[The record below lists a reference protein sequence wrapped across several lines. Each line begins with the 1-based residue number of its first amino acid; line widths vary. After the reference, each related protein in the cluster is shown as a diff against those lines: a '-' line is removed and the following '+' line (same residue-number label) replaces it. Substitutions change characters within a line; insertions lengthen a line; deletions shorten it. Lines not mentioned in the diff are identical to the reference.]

1 MYKLFLKYYTPYRS
15 IFWGV
20 IMGSCLTSLLDLI
33 FPVLVRQMMDKELP
47 QGDIIKVTKLCLIML
62 SLYMLSFGLN
72 YVIEYFG
79 HKMSA
84 GMEHAMRCD
93 LFTHLSK
100 QSIRFF
106 DNNQTGQLISR
117 ITSDVSEVS
126 ELSFKG
132 PHDLFVCTVTMV
144 GTLAMLLYIN
154 PYLGS
159 IIGLLLVANAFHIVF
174 MHKRMKYCFMENRE
188 KFGELTGHITESLGG
203 IRLIK
208 AFANEDLELKRFQKK
223 SDELYATRMN
233 SFKIVAY
240 FFGSLGFFVNF
251 VNVAIIFCGAYFISI
266 GKLKLSDFV
275 AFLLYVGLFM
285 RPVMRLSFFTE
296 MYERGMAGFRRF
308 YEIMSMKPEITDKY
322 NAITNANITGHI
334 EFKNVDF
341 GYIDSKNILQD
352 FNLDI
357 KPGQKVA
364 FVGATGTGKTTLAN
378 LLLHFYNPKNGSILL
393 DGVDISQYSQACLH
407 NNIGLVQQDV
417 FLFSDSVAFNIAYAK
432 PNATFQEIE
441 KAAQLAVADEFITK
455 LPEGYATSIGERGVK
470 LSGGQKQR
478 LAIAR
483 AFLKNPSILVLDEA
497 TSALDM
503 GTEKMV
509 QASLDKLS
517 QNRTTLIIAHRLS
530 TIINA
535 DVIVV
540 LENGKIVEKGTHQE
554 LLALNGTYK
563 KLYQQSA

>member
-1 MYKLFLKYYTPYRS
+1 MYKLFLKYYKPYQG

-20 IMGSCLTSLLDLI
+20 VFGSCLTSLLDLI

-47 QGDIIKVTKLCLIML
+47 QGDIIGVAKLCLIML
-62 SLYMLSFGLN
+62 ALYLFSFGLN
-72 YVIEYFG
+72 YAIEFFG

-93 LFTHLSK
+93 LFARLSK
-100 QSIRFF
+100 QSLRFF
-106 DNNQTGQLISR
+106 DNNKTGQLISR

-132 PHDLFVCTVTMV
+132 PHDLFVCTVSMV
-144 GTLAMLLYIN
+144 GTLIMLFYMN
-154 PYLGS
+154 PYLGG
-159 IIGLLLVANAFHIVF
+159 IISLLLIANALHIVF
-174 MHKRMKYCFMENRE
+174 MHNRMKNCFMESRA
-188 KFGELTGHITESLGG
+188 KFGEVAGHVTEGLSG

-208 AFANEDLELKRFQKK
+208 AFANEDLELERFQQK
-223 SDELYATRMN
+223 SDELYEVRMN
-233 SFKIVAY
+233 SFKTVAY

-251 VNVAIIFCGAYFISI
+251 VNLVIMLCGAYFISI
-266 GKLKLSDFV
+266 GKLQLSDFV
-275 AFLLYVGLFM
+275 AFLLYVGIFM

-308 YEIMSMKPEITDKY
+308 YEIMSMEPEIADKE
-322 NAITNANITGHI
+322 NAITEAEITGHI

-352 FNLDI
+352 FNLEI

-378 LLLHFYNPKNGSILL
+378 LLLHFYAPKKGSILL
-393 DGVDISQYSQACLH
+393 DGIDISQYSQAFLR

-417 FLFSDSVAFNIAYAK
+417 FLFSDSVAFNIAYGK
-432 PNATFQEIE
+432 PNATLEEIE
-441 KAAQLAVADEFITK
+441 KATHLAVADEFITR

-483 AFLKNPSILVLDEA
+483 AFLKNPPILILDEA

-503 GTEKMV
+503 GTEKLV
-509 QASLDKLS
+509 QASLEKLS

-540 LENGKIVEKGTHQE
+540 LENGKIVEKGTHKE
-554 LLALNGTYK
+554 LLALNGVYK
-563 KLYQQSA
+563 KLYKQGA

>member
-1 MYKLFLKYYTPYRS
+1 MLKLYLKYYQPYRKT
-15 IFWGV
+15 FWCVV
-20 IMGSCLTSLLDLI
+20 IGSCLTSLLDLI
-33 FPVLVRQMMDKELP
+33 FPVLVRQMLDKEIP
-47 QGDIIKVTKLCLIML
+47 SGDISSVGRLCLFML
-62 SLYMLSFGLN
+62 ALYAFSFLLN
-72 YVIEYFG
+72 YIIEYYG

-93 LFTHLSK
+93 LFKHIES

-106 DNNQTGQLISR
+106 DNNKTGQLIAR

-132 PHDLFVCTVTMV
+132 PHDLFVCIVTMV
-144 GTLAMLLYIN
+144 GTLGMLFYMN

-159 IIGLLLVANAFHIVF
+159 IISLLLIFNALHIVF
-174 MHKRMKYCFMENRE
+174 MHKRMKNCFTQSRA
-188 KFGELTGHITESLGG
+188 KFGEVSSYVTESISG
-203 IRLIK
+203 IRLVK
-208 AFANEDLELKRFQKK
+208 AFANEDLELNRFQEK
-223 SDELYATRMN
+223 SDELYNIRMN
-233 SFKIVAY
+233 SFKTIAY
-240 FFGSLGFFVNF
+240 FFGSIGFFVNF
-251 VNVAIIFCGAYFISI
+251 VNIAIMLCGAYLISI
-266 GKLKLSDFV
+266 GKLSLSDFV

-285 RPVMRLSFFTE
+285 RPVMRLSMFIE
-296 MYERGMAGFRRF
+296 LYEKGMAGFRRF
-308 YEIMSMKPEITDKY
+308 YEIMSNEPEICDKE
-322 NAITNANITGHI
+322 NAIEAAKITGHI

-341 GYIDSKNILQD
+341 GYTDNKNILD
-352 FNLDI
+352 NFNLDI

-364 FVGATGTGKTTLAN
+364 FVGATGTGKTTLTN
-378 LLLHFYNPKNGSILL
+378 LLLRFYNPKHGQILL
-393 DGVDISQYSQACLH
+393 DGQDINDFSQNFLR

-417 FLFSDSVAFNIAYAK
+417 FLFSDSVEYNIAYSK
-432 PNATFQEIE
+432 PNSTIYDIK
-441 KAAQLAVADEFITK
+441 KAAHLAAADEFIER

-483 AFLKNPSILVLDEA
+483 AFLKNPPILVLDEA

-503 GTEKMV
+503 GTERLV
-509 QASLDKLS
+509 QASLDKLC

-540 LENGKIVEKGTHQE
+540 LENGRIAEKGTHQE
-554 LLALNGTYK
+554 LLALNGVYR
-563 KLYQQSA
+563 KLYNQSI